1 MANDINFSQMKREI
15 ANATEEMKKFSN
27 QINSTASGLE
37 NLTKTGQSHLKTL
50 ASQVKDLNS
59 QLEASSKSSEKGF
72 DWGDAIKSSVSAVDT
87 AITSFSSLH
96 STVDGM
102 KKSWELISPAI
113 TKVKDVATTAVSSV
127 GSFITGLSPTALGIG
142 AATIGVTALVT
153 TMVKLHEQA
162 VNQDIQNHFG
172 QINLSAE
179 EVEDTVKRLT
189 TTNWSIKLQTVSDAF
204 GDIEQYQTDLNS
216 AITELNKLDWKVSVG
231 IQLTKEEEDEYKKQI
246 GTFNSS
252 LQSSLQQEQYAVSL
266 SLDSS
271 FGSTSATKN
280 RLLHFSDQYYSDAES
295 ELSDLGTQL
304 ANLVNDS
311 FENGTFSENN
321 PDIQTLRTKMVNK
334 LSELTAT
341 DFSVTVDSMLAKFS
355 NQEIN
360 LDKESFE
367 KVVQGIDEA
376 VQNFQETEQESY
388 DLAIAMSV
396 KEYEAHIDAGL
407 TADLAKKIKDDT
419 QKEIDQYYKTQ
430 ESQIIVQGLNFSV
443 ETLEKTY
450 GSELSSFMNNFSFD
464 IGKPILDQI
473 ATDLMANENGAYEF
487 GLDEGLKKV
496 VDGIWGTL
504 QPDYQQVQ
512 DVAKTYLDAGKLV
525 PQSLMQGLSDTAQLG
540 AVAGDLSSI
549 YLLQAKEL
557 VSNPEAFDQFIKETE
572 ENGKEID
579 QSLADAIQ
587 MYSGLVYDAQNNT
600 WVTASSQMDSAAKD
614 LVEQLNNGSLD
625 ANDAMIQGLVDSYG
639 LVYSAAQGS
648 WYQLKSASYDTQ
660 EDICTALND
669 CGINASGTLIQS
681 ISELTPNLRGTAVEL
696 INQLKYADEEQRP
709 ELLAQLMGLGVAVD
723 DSIREGMYQNIELV
737 RDDASGLINVINT
750 ATGQTIQ
757 TVTPEFVQNMK
768 NMGISGVAGMDQVLA
783 GSTISAPQVSELN
796 TAGKATNGY
805 NQLQSEADQYTV
817 TFKTAMDVHRS
828 NTTGSWTVA
837 VAPQYFTKHAN
848 GGFVDKEQLSWI
860 AEGDKPEVVIP
871 LDPGKRTRAMQL
883 FAQTSELLGVSVQAR
898 NGFPLG
904 DSLSPS
910 TSVVDYSRLAALITD
925 SLKSSAIQCNPV
937 FQVSQ
942 GDVYLD
948 SEKAG
953 RALTPVISRI
963 QAKTAKFETR

>member
-50 ASQVKDLNS
+50 VSQVKDLNS

-341 DFSVTVDSMLAKFS
+341 DFSVTVDSMLAKFN

-367 KVVQGIDEA
+367 KVVQGVDEA
-376 VQNFQETEQESY
+376 VQSYQETEQESY
-388 DLAIAMSV
+388 DLAISMSV

-443 ETLEKTY
+443 ETLEKSY
-450 GSELSSFMNNFSFD
+450 GPELSSFMKNFTFD
-464 IGKPILDQI
+464 TNSPIKDQF
-473 ATDLMANENGAYEF
+473 TEDFMANQRGTYEYA
-487 GLDEGLKKV
+487 LDEGLKKV
-496 VDGIWGTL
+496 VNDIWGSL
-504 QPDYQQVQ
+504 QPNYQQVQ

-549 YLLQAKEL
+549 YLLQAKQI
-557 VSNPEAFDQFIKETE
+557 VSNPEVLDQLV
-572 ENGKEID
+572 N
-579 QSLADAIQ
+579 
-587 MYSGLVYDAQNNT
+587 SG
-600 WVTASSQMDSAAKD
+600 
-614 LVEQLNNGSLD
+614 E
-625 ANDAMIQGLVDSYG
+625 AN
-639 LVYSAAQGS
+639 
-648 WYQLKSASYDTQ
+648 
-660 EDICTALND
+660 
-669 CGINASGTLIQS
+669 
-681 ISELTPNLRGTAVEL
+681 
-696 INQLKYADEEQRP
+696 RP
-709 ELLAQLMGLGVAVD
+709 RF
-723 DSIREGMYQNIELV
+723 SRCY
-737 RDDASGLINVINT
+737 
-750 ATGQTIQ
+750 
-757 TVTPEFVQNMK
+757 P
-768 NMGISGVAGMDQVLA
+768 
-783 GSTISAPQVSELN
+783 
-796 TAGKATNGY
+796 
-805 NQLQSEADQYTV
+805 
-817 TFKTAMDVHRS
+817 DVFR
-828 NTTGSWTVA
+828 
-837 VAPQYFTKHAN
+837 F
-848 GGFVDKEQLSWI
+848 
-860 AEGDKPEVVIP
+860 
-871 LDPGKRTRAMQL
+871 
-883 FAQTSELLGVSVQAR
+883 SV
-898 NGFPLG
+898 
-904 DSLSPS
+904 
-910 TSVVDYSRLAALITD
+910 
-925 SLKSSAIQCNPV
+925 
-937 FQVSQ
+937 
-942 GDVYLD
+942 
-948 SEKAG
+948 
-953 RALTPVISRI
+953 
-963 QAKTAKFETR
+963 